1 MWRWDGRLGPSTG
14 LPQYPICQRWRPTLF
29 RSQKNL
35 EGSGKALLA
44 FGDHVFL
51 FRILTQ
57 TWRRHEVEHKSQHRP
72 ASGLEAVVRYYLLT
86 CLLADTA
93 SQLVS

>member
-1 MWRWDGRLGPSTG
+1 MGWTTWTQHWLTSVPH
-14 LPQYPICQRWRPTLF
+14 LPALAPDTVPEPGC
-29 RSQKNL
+29 QKNL